1 MNNNGKEYTQTY
13 TQETYTQKIM
23 EKDQAHFMHPW
34 TIFDV
39 YKTEGALPIEKASG
53 LHLED
58 TDGNRYLD
66 AVGGLWCNNIGTGRR
81 EMADAISD
89 QVMKMSYASPFV
101 DMTNIPATELAAKIA
116 ELAPGSLNHVF
127 FSCGG
132 STAVDTAY
140 RLIQYYQNCRG
151 KHQKKHI
158 ISRDMSYHGSTFAAM
173 SIGGKKGDHPAEFD
187 YITDTIHHV
196 TSPKKYGQFDE
207 KTDAEFLGYLVDE
220 LEQKILTLGADNVAA
235 FFAEP
240 IMGAGGVIVP
250 PYGYHQKTWELCKK
264 YDVLYVSDEVVTAFG
279 RLGHWFASEDV
290 FDIVPDIIISAKGL
304 TSGYLPLGATI
315 FSEEIWD
322 VISEDGHGR
331 CFAHGFTYSGH
342 PVACAAALKN
352 IEIMED
358 EELLDNVLS
367 LEPYFK
373 EKLNTLKDLPIVGDI
388 RGQGFMWCVEFV
400 ADKETC
406 ELFPEEMDIGK
417 QISNHADANGLIVRP
432 IVHLNVMSPPLTL
445 TKKDI
450 DFIVDT
456 LRASIEATLVDLKEQ
471 GYSYE

>member
-1 MNNNGKEYTQTY
+1 MNKY
-13 TQETYTQKIM
+13 TQEIM
-23 EKDQAHFMHPW
+23 EKDKKHFMHPW

-39 YKTEGALPIEKASG
+39 YKTEGALPIEKANG
-53 LHLED
+53 IHLED
-58 TDGNRYLD
+58 TDGNRYVD

-81 EMADAISD
+81 EMADAIAE
-89 QVMKMSYASPFV
+89 QVMAMSYASPFV
-101 DMTNIPATELAAKIA
+101 DMTNVPATLLAEKVAS
-116 ELAPGSLNHVF
+116 LAPGDLNRVF

-151 KHQKKHI
+151 KHSKKHI
-158 ISRDMSYHGSTFAAM
+158 ISRQMSYHGSTFAAM
-173 SIGGKKGDHPAEFD
+173 SIGGKKGDHPPEFD
-187 YITDTIHHV
+187 YIQDTIHHI
-196 TSPKKYGQFDE
+196 TAPKKYGLHTE
-207 KTDAEFLGYLVDE
+207 KTDGEFLDFLLNE

-250 PYGYHQKTWELCKK
+250 PKGYHEKTWEICKK

-279 RLGHWFASEDV
+279 RLGHWFTSKDV
-290 FDIVPDIIISAKGL
+290 FNIQPDIIISAKGL

-315 FSEEIWD
+315 FSDEIWD
-322 VISEDGHGR
+322 VISEDGHDR

-352 IEIMED
+352 IEIMER
-358 EELLDNVLS
+358 EQLLENVKSLS
-367 LEPYFK
+367 PYLQ
-373 EKLNTLKDLPIVGDI
+373 EKLESLKDLPIVGDI

-400 ADKETC
+400 ANKDTF

-417 QISNHADANGLIVRP
+417 QISNHADSKGLIVRP

-445 TKKDI
+445 TKTDI

-456 LRASIEATLVDLKEQ
+456 LRASIEATLLDLVEQ
-471 GYSYE
+471 GYTY

>member
-1 MNNNGKEYTQTY
+1 MNKY
-13 TQETYTQKIM
+13 TQEIM
-23 EKDQAHFMHPW
+23 EKDKKHFMHPW

-39 YKTEGALPIEKASG
+39 YKKEGALPIEKAKG
-53 LHLED
+53 IHLED
-58 TDGNRYLD
+58 TDGNRYVD
-66 AVGGLWCNNIGTGRR
+66 AVGGLWCNNIGTGRK
-81 EMADAISD
+81 EMADAIAE
-89 QVMKMSYASPFV
+89 QVMAMSYANPFV
-101 DMTNIPATELAAKIA
+101 DMTNIPATLLAEKIA
-116 ELAPGSLNHVF
+116 SLAPGDLNRVF

-151 KHQKKHI
+151 KHSKKHI
-158 ISRDMSYHGSTFAAM
+158 ISRQMSYHGSTFAAM
-173 SIGGKKGDHPAEFD
+173 SIGGKKGDHPPEFD
-187 YITDTIHHV
+187 YIQDTIHHIS
-196 TSPKKYGQFDE
+196 SPKKYGLHTD
-207 KTDAEFLGYLVDE
+207 KTDNEFLDFLLNE
-220 LEQKILTLGADNVAA
+220 LEQKIVALGADNVAA

-250 PYGYHQKTWELCKK
+250 PKGYHEKTWEICKK

-279 RLGHWFASEDV
+279 RLGHWFTSKDV
-290 FDIVPDIIISAKGL
+290 FNIQPDIIISAKGL

-315 FSEEIWD
+315 FSDAIWD
-322 VISEDGHGR
+322 VISEDGHDR

-352 IEIMED
+352 IEIMER
-358 EELLDNVLS
+358 EQLLENVKSLS
-367 LEPYFK
+367 PYLQ
-373 EKLNTLKDLPIVGDI
+373 EKLETLKDLPIVGDV

-400 ADKETC
+400 ANKDTF

-417 QISNHADANGLIVRP
+417 QISNHADSKGLIVRP

-445 TKKDI
+445 TKVDI

-456 LRASIEATLVDLKEQ
+456 LRSSIEATLLDLVEQ
-471 GYSYE
+471 GYTY

>member
-1 MNNNGKEYTQTY
+1 MNKY
-13 TQETYTQKIM
+13 TQEIM
-23 EKDQAHFMHPW
+23 EKDKKHFMHPW

-39 YKTEGALPIEKASG
+39 YKKEGALPIEKAKG
-53 LHLED
+53 IHLED
-58 TDGNRYLD
+58 TDGNRYVD
-66 AVGGLWCNNIGTGRR
+66 AVGGLWCNNIGTGRK
-81 EMADAISD
+81 EMADAIAE
-89 QVMKMSYASPFV
+89 QVMAMSYANPFV
-101 DMTNIPATELAAKIA
+101 DMTNIPATLLAEKIA
-116 ELAPGSLNHVF
+116 SLAPGDLNRVF

-151 KHQKKHI
+151 KHSKKHI
-158 ISRDMSYHGSTFAAM
+158 ISRQMSYHGSTFAAM
-173 SIGGKKGDHPAEFD
+173 SIGGKKGDHPPEFD
-187 YITDTIHHV
+187 YIQDTIHHIS
-196 TSPKKYGQFDE
+196 SPKKYGLHTD
-207 KTDAEFLGYLVDE
+207 KTDNEFLDFLLNE
-220 LEQKILTLGADNVAA
+220 LEQKIVTLGADNVAA

-250 PYGYHQKTWELCKK
+250 PKGYHEKTWEICKK

-279 RLGHWFASEDV
+279 RLGHWFTSKDV
-290 FDIVPDIIISAKGL
+290 FNIQPDIIISAKGL

-315 FSEEIWD
+315 FSDAIWD
-322 VISEDGHGR
+322 VISEDGHDR

-352 IEIMED
+352 IEIMER
-358 EELLDNVLS
+358 EQLLENVKSLS
-367 LEPYFK
+367 PYLQ
-373 EKLNTLKDLPIVGDI
+373 EKLETLKDLPIVGDV

-400 ADKETC
+400 ANKDTF

-417 QISNHADANGLIVRP
+417 QISNHADSKGLIVRP

-445 TKKDI
+445 TKVDI

-456 LRASIEATLVDLKEQ
+456 LRSSIEATLLDLVEQ
-471 GYSYE
+471 GYTY

>member
-1 MNNNGKEYTQTY
+1 MNNSIKNY
-13 TQETYTQKIM
+13 TQEIM
-23 EKDQAHFMHPW
+23 KKDQAHFMHPW

-39 YKTEGALPIEKASG
+39 YKTEGALPIEKAQG
-53 LHLED
+53 NHIED
-58 TDGNRYLD
+58 TDGNKYLD

-81 EMADAISD
+81 EMADAIAE

-101 DMTNIPATELAAKIA
+101 DMTNVPATELAAKIA
-116 ELAPGSLNHVF
+116 QLAPGDLNRVF

-132 STAVDTAY
+132 STAVDTAF

-151 KHQKKHI
+151 KQSKKHI
-158 ISRDMSYHGSTFAAM
+158 ISRDMSYHGTTYAAM
-173 SIGGKKGDHPAEFD
+173 SIGGKKGDHPEEFD
-187 YITDTIHHV
+187 FIQETIHHI
-196 TSPKKYGQFDE
+196 TAPKKYGQFDD
-207 KTDAEFLGYLVDE
+207 KTDAEFLDFLLVE
-220 LEQKILTLGADNVAA
+220 LEEKIIALGADNVAA

-240 IMGAGGVIVP
+240 AMGAGGVIIP
-250 PYGYHQKTWELCKK
+250 PKGYHKKTWQICKK

-279 RLGHWFASEDV
+279 RLGHWFASDDV

-304 TSGYLPLGATI
+304 TSGYQPLGATI
-315 FSEEIWD
+315 FSDHIWD

-352 IEIMED
+352 LEIMER
-358 EELLDNVLS
+358 EQLLNNVNELA
-367 LEPYFK
+367 PYFE
-373 EKLNTLKDLPIVGDI
+373 EKLNSLRDLPIVGDV

-400 ADKETC
+400 ANKETF

-417 QISNHADANGLIVRP
+417 QISNHADAKGLIVRP

-445 TKKDI
+445 TKADI

-456 LRASIEATLVDLKEQ
+456 LRASIDETLIDLKTQ